1 VTTRRCRAAVAL
13 AALCLVTACSTA
25 APPEPD
31 RLAAAHAQ
39 AELPAPTF
47 PPPTLASTTT
57 TTATP
62 EPVAVEEPLAPPGLV
77 EAVRERLDDPRFGGA
92 DVGLSVWVDGAGE
105 VVAHRADVPL
115 RPGSTEKLLVA
126 AAALAVIGQDTTLV
140 TELRSDGPAGGGVLR
155 GDLVLVG
162 GGDPSLRSRGAH

>member
-1 VTTRRCRAAVAL
+1 MTTRRCSAAAAL

-31 RLAAAHAQ
+31 RLAAAAQ

-57 TTATP
+57 TTAAP
-62 EPVAVEEPLAPPGLV
+62 EPVAVEEPLAPPPPGLV
-77 EAVRERLDDPRFGGA
+77 EAVTERLGDPRFGGA

-126 AAALAVIGQDTTLV
+126 AAALAVVGQDTTLV
-140 TELRSDGPAGGGVLR
+140 TELRSDGP
-155 GDLVLVG
+155 GDG
-162 GGDPSLRSRGAH
+162 